1 MAIET
6 VFNLP
11 FVEQES
17 FFRNKLNIPTQKW
30 TDLWKDQHA
39 KGFMIAGAYKAD
51 LLSDFRAAVD
61 KAISQGVTLEEFRKD
76 FDNIISK
83 HGWSYKGGRN
93 WRSEVIYSTNI
104 RTSYAAGR
112 WQQLQD
118 PEVQKFYGYLTY
130 RHGDSRVPRPHH
142 LAWNGIT
149 LPADDPW
156 WKTHYVP
163 NGWGCKCK
171 IFAATKEDFERAKA
185 GGQGEAPP
193 SPIDPKTGEPIGID
207 KGWGYNVGTATQ
219 AKYSILEGSLARL
232 PDDIAQALIKEIEA
246 KDKEAGKV
254 ARRIRSTVKKEKKA
268 VTSADD
274 TALWKKV
281 EGQKGSNPGGLYEA
295 PDKQRYYVKLYADEG
310 QARTEFASNAIHKM
324 LGVEMPE
331 LTLRDWNGKLAL
343 VSKWRTDL
351 KAMSAADM
359 IGRPGEMAKIFQASV
374 LTKNWDVV
382 GLEFDNVMLAKNGRL
397 VMIDAGGSFKYRAQ
411 GGAKA
416 YEAVPAEVKTLRDA
430 QLNRQSASVF
440 NAIFDKN
447 AWLERDGAEGL
458 LKLKKTD
465 VKKAFEQAGFAKDEV
480 SDLTETLWKRRQAL
494 IDRYDLES
502 KLVPQGF
509 GKHLEEFK
517 KWGVTR
523 WQPNEVNGLVNGAK
537 DGHFFTEVEALVG
550 KFEAYAMQNVHKWG
564 RGVLRGLF
572 TEWSGSSSS
581 KGGATIKLWA
591 ESRFGEV
598 TKYHSG
604 QTSRGEV
611 VTTLKEGLRTSL
623 QRAKLPQETVFSLL
637 DAEYEFQQYLMR
649 RLHGYEEIPAVR
661 FMSKGE
667 FASNFKK
674 GAFSGNSVQSV
685 TVKVDGFGGSKCV
698 RMSIRVEDTV
708 KTYYQGRKYMHFG
721 KGESEYVVVGRAAS
735 ANVIR

>member
-1 MAIET
+1 ML
-6 VFNLP
+6 VFKLP
-11 FVEQES
+11 FSEQEK
-17 FFRNKLNIPTQKW
+17 FFQNKLNIPTQSW

-51 LLSDFRAAVD
+51 LLTDFRSAVD
-61 KAISQGVTLEEFRKD
+61 KAISQGITLEDFRKD
-76 FDNIISK
+76 FDSIIAK

-104 RTSYAAGR
+104 RTAYAAGR
-112 WQQLQD
+112 WQQFQD
-118 PEVQKFYGYLTY
+118 PDIRKFYGYLTY

-149 LPADDPW
+149 LKDDDPW

-171 IFAATKEDFERAKA
+171 IFAATREDFERAKA
-185 GGQGEAPP
+185 GGKGEAPS

-219 AKYSILEGSLARL
+219 TKYSILESSLARM
-232 PDDIAQALIKEIEA
+232 PEDIAQALIGEIEA
-246 KDKEAGKV
+246 KDKDAAKI
-254 ARRIRSTVKKEKKA
+254 ARRIRSAAKKEKTA
-268 VTSADD
+268 GESVDD
-274 TALWKKV
+274 ISRWKKV
-281 EGQKGSNPGGLYEA
+281 GAQKGSNPGGLYEA
-295 PDKQRYYVKLYADEG
+295 PDKQQYYVKFYADEG
-310 QARTEFASNAIHKM
+310 QAKTEFASNAIHRM

-331 LTLRDWNGKLAL
+331 LNLRDWNGKLAL

-351 KAMSAADM
+351 KAMKAADM
-359 IGRPGEMAKIFQASV
+359 ISHPSEMAKIFHASV

-397 VMIDAGGSFKYRAQ
+397 AMIDAGGSFKYRAQ
-411 GGAKA
+411 GGMKA
-416 YEAVPAEVKTLRDA
+416 YEVVPAEVKTLRDA

-440 NAIFDKN
+440 NAIFEKD

-458 LKLKKTD
+458 LKLKKAD
-465 VKKAFEQAGFAKDEV
+465 VKKSFEQAGFAKDEIN
-480 SDLTETLWKRRQAL
+480 DLTETLWKRRQAL
-494 IDRYDLES
+494 IDRYDLEN

-517 KWGVTR
+517 KWGVAR
-523 WQPNEVNGLVNGAK
+523 WQPNEIDGLINGAK
-537 DGHFFTEVEALVG
+537 DSRFSSDIEALVG
-550 KFEAYAMQNVHKWG
+550 KFETYAMENVHKWG
-564 RGVLRGLF
+564 RGVLRNLF
-572 TEWSGSSSS
+572 KEWSYSSSS
-581 KGGATIKLWA
+581 EGGATIKLWA
-591 ESRFGEV
+591 ESRFGKL
-598 TKYHSG
+598 TRYHSG
-604 QTSRGEV
+604 RTSRGEI
-611 VTTLKEGLRTSL
+611 LSGLSDGSRMSF

-649 RLHGYEEIPAVR
+649 RLHGYEGIPAVR
-661 FMSKGE
+661 FMSTKE
-667 FASNFKK
+667 FASNFKR
-674 GAFSGNSVQSV
+674 GSFSGNSVQSV

-698 RMSIRVEDTV
+698 KMDVRVEDTV
-708 KTYYQGRKYMHFG
+708 KTYYQGKKYMHFG
-721 KGESEYVVVGRAAS
+721 KGESEYVVVGREVS